1 MKDAEKT
8 REQPIS
14 ELAELRESESRYR
27 GSEIFL
33 SFLIGSVLLAALS
46 FIQKIM
52 AGFNPFTFKEYLVP
66 FLFGGVSGAIL
77 GIYIFKV
84 KALSRKLL
92 QRVQEANTRLGLATR
107 ASGIGAWDWDL
118 RTNRVHFSPEW
129 KRQIGYKEEEIT
141 DSYEEWESRL
151 HPEDR
156 VRILAALQENLDG
169 AASDYDVEFRLRHK
183 DGSYRWIATRGQVL
197 LDDRQQPYRMLGC
210 HLDVTERKRME
221 EELRESKARAEEY
234 LNIAGV
240 MLVVIDAD
248 ETIALMNMKGCKSLG
263 YDKGELIGRNWID
276 TLVPQRMKDEIRGVF
291 RELMAGNMEPV
302 EFYENPLLTKDGEE
316 RLIAFHNTAIRDPLG
331 QIVGVL
337 FSAED
342 ITERKRMEEELL
354 RTQRLRAVGELSAGI
369 SHNLNNV
376 LTGVLGPAAMLK
388 RMTND
393 ADLLREVDEI
403 TTSGI
408 RARDLVKRLG
418 QAVRVGDEQV
428 HPVAV
433 NDVVTE
439 ALSASRPRWQD
450 EAEAKGIAIEV
461 VRALGDVPD
470 VAATEAG
477 LHDIVLNLIFNAM
490 DAMPEGGVLTV
501 STQEVDGGVQVI
513 VCDTGSG
520 MDEATRNRVFEPF
533 FTTKMDV
540 GSGLGLATVHNSV
553 IGWGGSIDVESA
565 PGEGTTFRIEL
576 PVWAEAEGEK
586 PEATTGPRQVR
597 RAKLLIVEDDQAV
610 SGLLS
615 RLLRTSHEVEAVGNA
630 GQALETIQQGRYDV
644 ALIDL
649 GMPGFP
655 GDQVAREMRQL
666 DPSVAT
672 VLITGWDLPEDD
684 GRRTVFDFHL
694 RKPFDDL
701 GKVEDV
707 VAQAVELHDER
718 AEKV

>member
-1 MKDAEKT
+1 M
-8 REQPIS
+8 
-14 ELAELRESESRYR
+14 
-27 GSEIFL
+27 
-33 SFLIGSVLLAALS
+33 
-46 FIQKIM
+46 
-52 AGFNPFTFKEYLVP
+52 
-66 FLFGGVSGAIL
+66 
-77 GIYIFKV
+77 
-84 KALSRKLL
+84 
-92 QRVQEANTRLGLATR
+92 
-107 ASGIGAWDWDL
+107 
-118 RTNRVHFSPEW
+118 
-129 KRQIGYKEEEIT
+129 
-141 DSYEEWESRL
+141 
-151 HPEDR
+151 
-156 VRILAALQENLDG
+156 
-169 AASDYDVEFRLRHK
+169 
-183 DGSYRWIATRGQVL
+183 L